1 MRRLTVIGA
10 LAVLTL
16 AAAAQDLPPPE
27 LEARM
32 RAITAE
38 LRCLVCQNQTIADSN
53 AGLAVD
59 LRREVLGLLRNG
71 ASDDEVRQYMTR
83 RYGDFVLYRPPLQ
96 PSTWL
101 LWAAPALLVAGG
113 SAALVLTLR
122 RRARLPDAQF
132 DPEPDAQEAA

>member
-10 LAVLTL
+10 SALLTL
-16 AAAAQDLPPPE
+16 AAAAQEPTPPE

-32 RAITAE
+32 RTITAE

-83 RYGDFVLYRPPLQ
+83 RYGDFVLYRPPVQ

-113 SAALVLTLR
+113 SVALVLTLR
-122 RRARLPDAQF
+122 RRARLSDAHF
-132 DPEPDAQEAA
+132 DPEPGPQEAA